1 MKHQA
6 NKGERIAKIIAR
18 AGLASRRESEK
29 LILDGRVK
37 VNGKTINSPALNLTK
52 NDVIEVD
59 GKLLLPP
66 EQTRLWIYN
75 KPVGLVSTSKD
86 EKNRPTIFDNLPKE
100 LPRVVSI
107 GRLDLNS
114 EGLLLLT
121 NDGELKRRLELP
133 STGWLRRY
141 RVRVKGKLKDSML
154 EPLRHGIFVEG
165 THFKPMDVSFDR
177 QTGANAWLSIGLRE
191 GKNREIRKAL
201 GFVGL
206 SVNRLLRISFGDFE
220 LGTLKK
226 GEVQEVRLSRV
237 KNLLKDRVDN
247 SQAEKSQ
254 KKYSRTKSLND
265 NSNISGK
272 RNVNRSERRNK

>member
-6 NKGERIAKIIAR
+6 NKAERIAKIIAR

-237 KNLLKDRVDN
+237 KNLLKDRVAN
-247 SQAEKSQ
+247 SQAEKNR
-254 KKYSRTKSLND
+254 KKDSGTKSLND
-265 NSNISGK
+265 KSKISRK

>member
-6 NKGERIAKIIAR
+6 NKAERIAKIIAR

-37 VNGKTINSPALNLTK
+37 VNGETINSPALNLTK

-141 RVRVKGKLKDSML
+141 RVRVKGKFKDSML
-154 EPLRHGIFVEG
+154 EPLRQGILVEG

>member
-165 THFKPMDVSFDR
+165 TYFKPMDVSFDR

-254 KKYSRTKSLND
+254 KKYSETKSLND

>member
-6 NKGERIAKIIAR
+6 NKAERIAKIIAR

-141 RVRVKGKLKDSML
+141 RVRVKGKFKDSML
-154 EPLRHGIFVEG
+154 EPLRQGILVEG

-247 SQAEKSQ
+247 SQAEKSH
-254 KKYSRTKSLND
+254 KKYSGTKSLND

-272 RNVNRSERRNK
+272 RNVNRSKRRNK

>member
-165 THFKPMDVSFDR
+165 TYFKPMDVSFDR

-247 SQAEKSQ
+247 LQAEKSQ
-254 KKYSRTKSLND
+254 KKYSGTKSLND

>member
-6 NKGERIAKIIAR
+6 NKAERIAKIIAR

-29 LILDGRVK
+29 LILNGRVK
-37 VNGKTINSPALNLTK
+37 VNGETINSPVLNLTK

-59 GKLLLPP
+59 GKLLSPP

-141 RVRVKGKLKDSML
+141 RVRVKGKLRESML
-154 EPLRHGIFVEG
+154 EPLRHGILVEG

-237 KNLLKDRVDN
+237 KNLLKDRVSS
-247 SQAEKSQ
+247 SQTEKSQ
-254 KKYSRTKSLND
+254 KKYSGTKSLND

>member
-6 NKGERIAKIIAR
+6 NKAERIAKIIAR

-226 GEVQEVRLSRV
+226 GEVQEVRLSRL
-237 KNLLKDRVDN
+237 KNLLKDRVAN
-247 SQAEKSQ
+247 SQAEKNQ
-254 KKYSRTKSLND
+254 KKDSGTKSLND
-265 NSNISGK
+265 KSKISRK

>member
-18 AGLASRRESEK
+18 AGLASRREAEK

-141 RVRVKGKLKDSML
+141 RVRVKGKLRESML

-237 KNLLKDRVDN
+237 KGLLKDRGFS
-247 SQAEKSQ
+247 SQTEKSQ
-254 KKYSRTKSLND
+254 KKYSGTKNLND
-265 NSNISGK
+265 NRNISGK